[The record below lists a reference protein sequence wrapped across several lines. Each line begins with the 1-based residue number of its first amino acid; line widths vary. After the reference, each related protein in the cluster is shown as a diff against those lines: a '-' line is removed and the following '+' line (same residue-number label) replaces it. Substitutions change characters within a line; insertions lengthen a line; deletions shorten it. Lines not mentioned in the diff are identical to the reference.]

1 MSTLV
6 FSFQLFRMIVTC
18 TALNQPAPVATPVPS
33 DGATSTSLVATM
45 VPTAAEPTNA
55 PASARLSP
63 SVMATVAPPQEA
75 TPTNAPRIYSFP
87 RLSS

>member
-6 FSFQLFRMIVTC
+6 LSFQLFWMMVAC
-18 TALNQPAPVATPVPS
+18 TVVNQPAPVATPVPN
-33 DGATSTSLVATM
+33 DGVTSTSLVATM

-55 PASARLSP
+55 PASPRPSP
-63 SVMATVAPPQEA
+63 SIMATVAPLQEA
-75 TPTNAPRIYSFP
+75 TATNAPRIYSFP